1 LPDRLVSPQPDIP
14 VDRGSAALMSDL
26 QSVESIIDDL
36 RDLQSGGLSPM
47 RLANILVMTQ
57 AELADLIGVKQAE
70 LDNESDALVIQCKL
84 EPLAKILA
92 RACVMGGGMDKAVS
106 WFRDTPLPPFGGK
119 RAIDVVAAGRSTK
132 VLEWL
137 DALED
142 GAFG

>member
-1 LPDRLVSPQPDIP
+1 LPDRLVSPQPDIS
-14 VDRGSAALMSDL
+14 VDCGSAALMSDL

-36 RDLQSGGLSPM
+36 RDFQSGGLSPM

-92 RACVMGGGMDKAVS
+92 RAYVMSGGMDKAVN
-106 WFRDTPLPPFGGK
+106 WFRDQPIPPFGSQ
-119 RAIDVVAAGRSTK
+119 RPIDVVAAGRAIN

-142 GAFG
+142 GAYG